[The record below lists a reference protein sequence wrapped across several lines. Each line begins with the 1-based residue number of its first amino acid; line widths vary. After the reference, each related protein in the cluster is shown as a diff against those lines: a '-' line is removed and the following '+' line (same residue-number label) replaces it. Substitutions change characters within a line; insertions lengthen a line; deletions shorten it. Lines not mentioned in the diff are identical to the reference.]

1 MSHRKWR
8 SYAVLALE
16 QWVWAAF
23 WGTANFLSKGKAF
36 LSAHSD
42 TTDSD
47 HLLLP
52 TQADPCFT
60 KKQAEAARADEIP
73 KAGWKKRVLPCIYVS
88 IKLFPLSGS
97 REHSP
102 FPGPNETPVCLSS
115 FHFSLS

>member
-60 KKQAEAARADEIP
+60 KEQAEAARADEIP
-73 KAGWKKRVLPCIYVS
+73 KAGWKKKSPTLHLRLHKTFPIIGLPGA
-88 IKLFPLSGS
+88 FTFS
-97 REHSP
+97 RSK
-102 FPGPNETPVCLSS
+102 
-115 FHFSLS
+115 

>member
-52 TQADPCFT
+52 TQADP
-60 KKQAEAARADEIP
+60 
-73 KAGWKKRVLPCIYVS
+73 
-88 IKLFPLSGS
+88 
-97 REHSP
+97 
-102 FPGPNETPVCLSS
+102 
-115 FHFSLS
+115 